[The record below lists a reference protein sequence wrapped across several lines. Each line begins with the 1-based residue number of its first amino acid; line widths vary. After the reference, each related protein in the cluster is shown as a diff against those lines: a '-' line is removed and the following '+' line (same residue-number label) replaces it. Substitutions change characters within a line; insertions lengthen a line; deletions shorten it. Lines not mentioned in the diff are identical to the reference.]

1 VIIFARLA
9 PGRHFGLA
17 AIKFAATPT
26 TLLHGL
32 FFRLEWL
39 RHPQISRESTMNLRW
54 AACLPFLLLGF
65 SLRAADKPEPNENP
79 LAAKIRELT
88 RAPHYRH
95 AHWGLLFIDLN
106 SGEVLYQENA
116 DKLFAPASVTKC
128 FTVATALDA
137 LGADYRFRT
146 PVYRRGEVT
155 DSGELKGDLILVASG
170 DLTMGGRTTEK
181 GEIAFTNSDHTYAT
195 FSEDAALTPQDPLA
209 GLNEIARQIAA
220 AGIKK
225 VSGNLLVDDRLFEH
239 AEGSGSGP
247 GNLTPIIVNDNVID
261 FLIEPTEAGKPA
273 KITVR
278 PQTGLYDIQF
288 DMQTVETGTKAET
301 WIRVENN
308 KLTLSGKIP
317 AGRAPLV
324 RIYEVPD
331 PAGWARSLLMEA
343 LQRANVEVAGG
354 IAIRHPEVKL
364 PAKDEIEKLVRVAQ
378 LESPPFSENARL
390 VLKVSHNL
398 HASTLPLLVAAH
410 HGKRRLVDGM
420 TLERAFLQKSG
431 VEADA
436 ISFGGGAGG
445 SRADYVTPKATVE
458 LLVAMTSRQ
467 DFPLY
472 ERAMPSLGV
481 DGTLAKSVSQ
491 ESPARDKVR
500 AKTGTLL
507 WDDLLQG
514 NSLLTSKALAGYMTT
529 KNGRKLAFA
538 AFVNGVHLRDGI
550 DTKKIGS
557 DLGKLAEIVYLDE

>member
-1 VIIFARLA
+1 MKMPRL
-9 PGRHFGLA
+9 L
-17 AIKFAATPT
+17 
-26 TLLHGL
+26 
-32 FFRLEWL
+32 
-39 RHPQISRESTMNLRW
+39 
-54 AACLPFLLLGF
+54 
-65 SLRAADKPEPNENP
+65 LRAAFGFAFLLVITACNSPLRAEGKPETEGDV
-79 LAAKIRELT
+79 LAVKIRELT
-88 RAPHYRH
+88 HAPHYRH
-95 AHWGLLFIDLN
+95 AHWGLLFVDLN
-106 SGEVLYQENA
+106 SGEVVYQENA

-128 FTVATALDA
+128 YTVATALDA

-146 PVYRRGEVT
+146 PVYRRGDVSEA
-155 DSGELKGDLILVASG
+155 GELKGDLILVASG

-195 FSEDAALTPQDPLA
+195 FSEDASLTPPDPLA

-225 VSGNLLVDDRLFEH
+225 VSGNVLIDDRLFDH

-247 GNLTPIIVNDNVID
+247 GNLTPILVNDNVLD
-261 FLIEPTEAGKPA
+261 FLIEPTEAGQPA
-273 KITVR
+273 KVTVR
-278 PQTGLYDIQF
+278 PQTGLYDITL
-288 DMQTVETGTKAET
+288 DMQTVEAGGKVET

-308 KLTLSGKIP
+308 KLTLRGKIP

-331 PAGWARSLLMEA
+331 PAGWARSLLIEA
-343 LQRANVEVAGG
+343 LQRAGVELSAS
-354 IAIRHPEVKL
+354 ISIRHPEAKL
-364 PAKDEIEKLVRVAQ
+364 PAKEEIEQLPRVAQ
-378 LESPPFSENARL
+378 LESLPFSENARL
-390 VLKVSHNL
+390 ILKVSHNL
-398 HASTLPLLVAAH
+398 HASTLPLIVAAH
-410 HGKRRLVDGM
+410 NGKRTLADGL
-420 TLERAFLQKSG
+420 TLERTFLQKAG

-458 LLVAMTSRQ
+458 LLVAMTSRK

-481 DGTLAKSVSQ
+481 DGTLAKSISP
-491 ESPARDKVR
+491 ESLARDKVH

-529 KNGRKLAFA
+529 AKGRKLAFA

-557 DLGKLAEIVYLDE
+557 DLGKLAEIVYLNE

>member
-1 VIIFARLA
+1 MSPTRYLFPVAFGCLAWLLFTADLPLFA
-9 PGRHFGLA
+9 
-17 AIKFAATPT
+17 
-26 TLLHGL
+26 
-32 FFRLEWL
+32 E
-39 RHPQISRESTMNLRW
+39 
-54 AACLPFLLLGF
+54 
-65 SLRAADKPEPNENP
+65 DKPDAKEDP
-79 LAAKIRELT
+79 LVTKIHELT
-88 RAPHYRH
+88 RASYYRH
-95 AHWGLLFIDLN
+95 AHWGMLFLDLN
-106 SGEVLYQENA
+106 SGEVIYQENA

-128 FTVATALDA
+128 YTVATALDA

-146 PVYRRGEVT
+146 PVYRRGEVNEA
-155 DSGELKGDLILVASG
+155 GELNGDLILVASG

-209 GLNEIARQIAA
+209 GMNEIARQIAA

-225 VSGNLLVDDRLFEH
+225 VSSNLLIDDRLFEH

-261 FLIEPTEAGKPA
+261 FLIEPTEAGQPA
-273 KITVR
+273 KVTVR
-278 PQTGLYDIQF
+278 PQTGLYDIQL
-288 DMQTVETGTKAET
+288 DMQTVEAGGKVET

-308 KLTLSGKIP
+308 KLTLRGKIP

-331 PAGWARSLLMEA
+331 PAGWARSLLIEA
-343 LQRANVEVAGG
+343 LQRAGVEVSAG
-354 IAIRHPEVKL
+354 IAIRHPEAKL
-364 PAKDEIEKLVRVAQ
+364 PSKEEIEKLTRVAQ

-390 VLKVSHNL
+390 ILKVSHNL

-410 HGKRRLVDGM
+410 HGKRTLADGL
-420 TLERAFLQKSG
+420 TLERAFLQKAG

-458 LLVAMTSRQ
+458 LLVAMTARK

-481 DGTLAKSVSQ
+481 DGTLVKSIRQ
-491 ESPARDKVR
+491 ESPARDKVH

-529 KNGRKLAFA
+529 AKGRKLAFA

-550 DTKKIGS
+550 DTKKVGG
-557 DLGKLAEIVYLDE
+557 DLGKLAEIVYLER